1 MRSLL
6 IAILIFIVVSCTTT
20 KYVDRPVLVETV
32 RTEYVN
38 QLYKDSIFVH
48 DSIDRFISGD
58 TVHQYKYK
66 YIYKYFNR
74 TDTVVKTDSI
84 EIPVE
89 IKTTEVK
96 EVNRIKGYQSFLM
109 CLGFVFILIL
119 IYKIIKLGKPSLTR
133 VSSK

>member
-20 KYVDRPVLVETV
+20 KYVDRPVLVEAV

-58 TVHQYKYK
+58 TVYQYKYK

-84 EIPVE
+84 EVPVE

-109 CLGFVFILIL
+109 CFGFVFILIL
-119 IYKIIKLGKPSLTR
+119 VYKVIKFIKTILNKGI
-133 VSSK
+133 

>member
-6 IAILIFIVVSCTTT
+6 IAILIFIGVSCTTT
-20 KYVDRPVLVETV
+20 KYVDRLVPVETV

-58 TVHQYKYK
+58 TVYQYKYK

-84 EIPVE
+84 EVPVE

-109 CLGFVFILIL
+109 CFGFVFILIL
-119 IYKIIKLGKPSLTR
+119 VYKVIKFIKTILNKGT
-133 VSSK
+133 

>member
-58 TVHQYKYK
+58 TVYQYKYK

-84 EIPVE
+84 EVPVE

-109 CLGFVFILIL
+109 CFGFVFILIL
-119 IYKIIKLGKPSLTR
+119 VYKVIKFIKTIFNKGT
-133 VSSK
+133 

>member
-1 MRSLL
+1 MRNLL

-58 TVHQYKYK
+58 TVYQYKYK

-84 EIPVE
+84 EVPVE

-109 CLGFVFILIL
+109 CFGFVFILIL
-119 IYKIIKLGKPSLTR
+119 VYKVIKFIKTIFNKGT
-133 VSSK
+133 

>member
-6 IAILIFIVVSCTTT
+6 IAILIFIGVSCTTT
-20 KYVDRPVLVETV
+20 KYVDRLVPVETV

-38 QLYKDSIFVH
+38 QLYNDSIFVH

-58 TVHQYKYK
+58 TVYQYKYK

-84 EIPVE
+84 EVPVE

-109 CLGFVFILIL
+109 CFGFVFILIL
-119 IYKIIKLGKPSLTR
+119 VYKVIKFIKTILNKGT
-133 VSSK
+133 

>member
-6 IAILIFIVVSCTTT
+6 IAILIFIGVSCTTT

-58 TVHQYKYK
+58 TVYQYKYK

-84 EIPVE
+84 EVPVE

-109 CLGFVFILIL
+109 CFGFVFILIL
-119 IYKIIKLGKPSLTR
+119 VYKVIKFIKTILNKGT
-133 VSSK
+133 

>member
-109 CLGFVFILIL
+109 YFGFVFILIL
-119 IYKIIKLGKPSLTR
+119 VYKIIKFIKTILNKGT
-133 VSSK
+133 

>member
-38 QLYKDSIFVH
+38 QLYKDSIFIH

-84 EIPVE
+84 EVPVE

-109 CLGFVFILIL
+109 CFGFVFILIL
-119 IYKIIKLGKPSLTR
+119 VYKVIKFIKTILNKGI
-133 VSSK
+133 

>member
-6 IAILIFIVVSCTTT
+6 IAILVFIVVSCTTT

-84 EIPVE
+84 EVPVE

-109 CLGFVFILIL
+109 CFGFVFILIL
-119 IYKIIKLGKPSLTR
+119 VYKVIKFIKTILNKGT
-133 VSSK
+133 

>member
-6 IAILIFIVVSCTTT
+6 IAILVFIVVSCTTT

-32 RTEYVN
+32 RTEYIN

-84 EIPVE
+84 EVPVE

-109 CLGFVFILIL
+109 CFGFVFILIL
-119 IYKIIKLGKPSLTR
+119 VYKVIKFIKTILNKGT
-133 VSSK
+133 

>member
-6 IAILIFIVVSCTTT
+6 IAILVFIVVSCTTT

-58 TVHQYKYK
+58 TVYQYKYK

-74 TDTVVKTDSI
+74 TDTIVKTDSI
-84 EIPVE
+84 EVPVE

-109 CLGFVFILIL
+109 CFGFVFILIL
-119 IYKIIKLGKPSLTR
+119 VYKVIKFIKTIVNKGT
-133 VSSK
+133 

>member
-58 TVHQYKYK
+58 TVYQYKYK

-84 EIPVE
+84 EVPVE

-109 CLGFVFILIL
+109 CFGSVFILIL
-119 IYKIIKLGKPSLTR
+119 VYKVIKFIKTILNKGT
-133 VSSK
+133 

>member
-6 IAILIFIVVSCTTT
+6 IAILIFIVVSCTTTT

-84 EIPVE
+84 EVPVE

-109 CLGFVFILIL
+109 CFGFVFILIL
-119 IYKIIKLGKPSLTR
+119 VYKVIKFIKTILNKGT
-133 VSSK
+133 

>member
-58 TVHQYKYK
+58 TVYQYKYK

-84 EIPVE
+84 EVPVE

-109 CLGFVFILIL
+109 CFGFVFILIL
-119 IYKIIKLGKPSLTR
+119 VYKVIKFIKTILNKGI
-133 VSSK
+133 

>member
-6 IAILIFIVVSCTTT
+6 IAILIFIAVSCTTT

-58 TVHQYKYK
+58 TVYQYKYK

-84 EIPVE
+84 EVPVE

-109 CLGFVFILIL
+109 CFGFVFILIL
-119 IYKIIKLGKPSLTR
+119 VYKVIKFIKTIFNKGT
-133 VSSK
+133 

>member
-58 TVHQYKYK
+58 TVYQYKYK
-66 YIYKYFNR
+66 QIYKYFNR

-84 EIPVE
+84 EVPVE

-109 CLGFVFILIL
+109 CFGFVFILIL
-119 IYKIIKLGKPSLTR
+119 VYKVIKFIKTILNKGI
-133 VSSK
+133 

>member
-38 QLYKDSIFVH
+38 QLYKDSIFIH

-58 TVHQYKYK
+58 TVYQYKYK

-84 EIPVE
+84 EVPIE

-109 CLGFVFILIL
+109 CFGFVFILIL
-119 IYKIIKLGKPSLTR
+119 VYKVIKFIKTILNKGI
-133 VSSK
+133 

>member
-20 KYVDRPVLVETV
+20 KYIDRPVLVETV

-58 TVHQYKYK
+58 TVYQYKYK

-84 EIPVE
+84 EVPVE

-96 EVNRIKGYQSFLM
+96 EVNRIKSYQSFLM
-109 CLGFVFILIL
+109 CFGFVFILIL
-119 IYKIIKLGKPSLTR
+119 VYKVIKFIKTIFNKGT
-133 VSSK
+133 

>member
-6 IAILIFIVVSCTTT
+6 IAILVFIVVSCTTT

-84 EIPVE
+84 EVPVE

-96 EVNRIKGYQSFLM
+96 EVNRIKGYQSLLM
-109 CLGFVFILIL
+109 CFGFVFILIL
-119 IYKIIKLGKPSLTR
+119 VYKVIKFIKTILNKGT
-133 VSSK
+133 

>member
-109 CLGFVFILIL
+109 CFGFVFILI
-119 IYKIIKLGKPSLTR
+119 IVYKVIKFIKTILNKGT
-133 VSSK
+133 

>member
-58 TVHQYKYK
+58 TVYQYKYK

-84 EIPVE
+84 EVPVE

-109 CLGFVFILIL
+109 CFGFVFILIL
-119 IYKIIKLGKPSLTR
+119 VYKVIKFIKTIFNKSI
-133 VSSK
+133 

>member
-84 EIPVE
+84 EVPVE

-109 CLGFVFILIL
+109 CFGFVFILIL
-119 IYKIIKLGKPSLTR
+119 VYKVIKLIKTIFNKGT
-133 VSSK
+133 

>member
-84 EIPVE
+84 EVPVE

-109 CLGFVFILIL
+109 CFGFVFILIL
-119 IYKIIKLGKPSLTR
+119 VYKVIKFIKIIFNKGT
-133 VSSK
+133 

>member
-109 CLGFVFILIL
+109 CFGFVFILIL
-119 IYKIIKLGKPSLTR
+119 VYKVIKFIKTILNKGT
-133 VSSK
+133 

>member
-84 EIPVE
+84 EVPVE

-109 CLGFVFILIL
+109 CFGFVFILIL
-119 IYKIIKLGKPSLTR
+119 VYKVIKFIKTTLNKGT
-133 VSSK
+133 

>member
-20 KYVDRPVLVETV
+20 KYVDRPVLVETI

-74 TDTVVKTDSI
+74 TDTVVKTDSV
-84 EIPVE
+84 EVPVE

-109 CLGFVFILIL
+109 CFGFVFILIL
-119 IYKIIKLGKPSLTR
+119 VYKVIKFIKTILNKG
-133 VSSK
+133 V

>member
-6 IAILIFIVVSCTTT
+6 IVILIFIVVSCTTT

-84 EIPVE
+84 EVPVE

-109 CLGFVFILIL
+109 YFGFVFILIL
-119 IYKIIKLGKPSLTR
+119 VYKVIKFIKTILNKGT
-133 VSSK
+133 

>member
-58 TVHQYKYK
+58 TVYQYKYK
-66 YIYKYFNR
+66 YIYKYFNK

-84 EIPVE
+84 EVPVE

-96 EVNRIKGYQSFLM
+96 EVNRIKGYQSFLI
-109 CLGFVFILIL
+109 CFGFIFILIL
-119 IYKIIKLGKPSLTR
+119 VYKVIKFIKTIFNKGT
-133 VSSK
+133 